1 VPCFQYIDFSG
12 GPGYRVPETWR
23 RAPTSPGR
31 ATLSQV
37 SPEPITEI
45 LATLGAGDQEAL
57 KSLIPLVYDELRRLA
72 RYHLNRERRDHTLQS
87 TALVNEAYLRL
98 AGRELRVESRA
109 HFFAIASHLMRQI
122 LVDHARRHRAGKRG
136 AGATLLTLDQPVA
149 LPQTRNVDVLA
160 LDDALNTLARLDPQ
174 QSRIVELRFFG
185 GLSIDETSA
194 VLGVSPATVKRD
206 WATARVW
213 LHREISGLSA

>member
-1 VPCFQYIDFSG
+1 VPGVLF
-12 GPGYRVPETWR
+12 
-23 RAPTSPGR
+23 APTWQLAPTLGR
-31 ATLSQV
+31 VTLTPV
-37 SPEPITEI
+37 SSERITEI
-45 LATLGAGDQEAL
+45 LATLGSGDQEAL

-72 RYHLNRERRDHTLQS
+72 HYHLNRERPNHTLQS

-98 AGRELRVESRA
+98 VGQELRIHNRA
-109 HFFAIASHLMRQI
+109 HFFAIASQLMRQI
-122 LVDHARRHRAGKRG
+122 LVDYARRHRADKRG
-136 AGATLLTLDQPVA
+136 AGVCLLTLEQPIA
-149 LPQTRNVDVLA
+149 LPQARSVDVVA
-160 LDDALNTLARLDPQ
+160 LDDALNNLARFDPQ

-213 LHREISGLSA
+213 LHREIKGLPS